1 MTLESLEYK
10 RNIHAK
16 KLSLFKNKEGKKSC
30 LWRWNWRWRKR
41 KKKKKEV
48 DVVL

>member
-16 KLSLFKNKEGKKSC
+16 KLSLFKNKRGKEK
-30 LWRWNWRWRKR
+30 LFMTLKLKMT
-41 KKKKKEV
+41 KKKKKKKGG
-48 DVVL
+48 